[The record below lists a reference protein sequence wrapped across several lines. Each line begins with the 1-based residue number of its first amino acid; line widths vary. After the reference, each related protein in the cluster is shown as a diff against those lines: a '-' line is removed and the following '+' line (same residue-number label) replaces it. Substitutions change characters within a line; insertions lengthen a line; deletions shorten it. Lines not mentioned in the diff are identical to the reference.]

1 MRAAWAVLLL
11 ALAGTAAPSGSIHER
26 IAAHAIEQTT
36 WGTRYDAR
44 YERIAYPNG
53 DVPRSRGVCTD
64 VVIRALR
71 AVGYDLQR
79 LIHEDARSHPRR
91 YRRIDRLDRN
101 IDHRRCPN
109 QVAFF
114 RAHGRTLS
122 HDVARARWSDWKP
135 GDIVFWILD
144 NGRDHVGIVTSSRDR
159 DGKPWV
165 VHNLGGTRHESV
177 LTKWRLVGRY
187 RFPTDVRR

>member
-1 MRAAWAVLLL
+1 MRGGIAFLLL
-11 ALAGTAAPSGSIHER
+11 ALAGQASPSGSIHER

-71 AVGYDLQR
+71 SVGYDLQR
-79 LIHEDARSHPRR
+79 LIHEDARKHPRR
-91 YRRIDRLDRN
+91 YPRIDRLDRN

-109 QVAFF
+109 QVAYF
-114 RAHGRTLS
+114 RAYGRTIS
-122 HDVARARWSDWKP
+122 HNTARPTWSDWKP
-135 GDIVFWILD
+135 GDIVFWVLD
-144 NGRDHVGIVTSSRDR
+144 NGRDHVGIVTAKREPN
-159 DGKPWV
+159 GKPWV
-165 VHNLGGTRHESV
+165 VHNLGGTRHENV
-177 LTKWRLVGRY
+177 LTQWRLVGRF
-187 RFPTDVRR
+187 RFPSDRP